1 MRRGLYELN
10 LSNNKMNWAVIKAI
24 VILPGTGLLFIPAVL
39 LWLTRTTRFASH
51 MATPGQILFWVGL
64 FIGLSGL
71 GLLLWTMRLFS
82 RLGRGTPAP
91 WEPPKQLVVAGP
103 YRHVRN
109 PMITG
114 VLLVQLAEAL
124 LLRSWP
130 LAAWMVFFFIANT
143 VYFPLA
149 EERDLERRFG
159 MEYAEY
165 RKNVPR
171 WIPRLRPWKKGTER
185 EADHRLREDD

>member
-1 MRRGLYELN
+1 
-10 LSNNKMNWAVIKAI
+10 
-24 VILPGTGLLFIPAVL
+24 
-39 LWLTRTTRFASH
+39 
-51 MATPGQILFWVGL
+51 VGL
-64 FIGLSGL
+64 FSGLFGL
-71 GLLLWTMRLFS
+71 GLLIWTVSLFS

-91 WEPPKQLVVAGP
+91 WQPPKRLVVAGP

-130 LAAWMVFFFIANT
+130 LAAWMVFFLMANA
-143 VYFPLA
+143 VYFSLA

-171 WIPRLRPWKKGTER
+171 WIPWLRPWKKRTEQG
-185 EADHRLREDD
+185 AHHRLCEDD